1 METMNTT
8 KHISGQF
15 DTELENIRNQVLTMG
30 GLVEKQLRDALK
42 AIEENDIDL
51 AKEVRKKDKQV
62 NQLDLDI
69 DQKCIQIIAKRQ
81 PAASDLRLMVAIN
94 KSTADLERI
103 GDTAKK
109 IAKVAMEGEYDKKQL
124 QLIAS
129 LDSMGRHV
137 SDMLNEVLDAF
148 ARMDV
153 DAALKVHKEDK
164 KVDREYE
171 GILREMV
178 TYMMEDSRAIPKVLE
193 VMWAV
198 RSLERIGDRC
208 QNIAEYIVYCVKG
221 KDIRHAPS
229 AEIDDLLK

>member
-1 METMNTT
+1 MENMNTT

-30 GLVEKQLRDALK
+30 GLVEQQLQNALK
-42 AIEENDIDL
+42 AIEESDLEMAKYVRENDK
-51 AKEVRKKDKQV
+51 AV

-69 DQKCIQIIAKRQ
+69 DRQSIQMIAKRQ
-81 PAASDLRLMVAIN
+81 PAASDLRLMVAIS
-94 KSTADLERI
+94 KTTADLERI
-103 GDTAKK
+103 GDVAKK
-109 IAKVAMEGEYDKKQL
+109 IANVALEGEYDKKQL
-124 QLIAS
+124 KLLAS
-129 LDSMGRHV
+129 MDSLGRHV
-137 SDMLNEVLDAF
+137 STMLHDVLDAF

-153 DAALKVHKEDK
+153 DAALQVHREDK
-164 KVDREYE
+164 RVDREYE

-178 TYMMEDSRAIPKVLE
+178 TYMMEDSRSIPKVLE

-221 KDIRHAPS
+221 KDIRHARS
-229 AEIDDLLK
+229 AEIDDLFK